1 MPPAA
6 SCSKKAL
13 TPLMRAR
20 CGFLSGHRVLFLDR
34 RYTGVVGNARA
45 LAHKA
50 SMAARGNSSRPM
62 LAATLASTADA
73 AAPSALAGVSPL
85 RRRPRYIAAS
95 RSPVPCGA
103 LARRRT

>member
-13 TPLMRAR
+13 TPLMRALI
-20 CGFLSGHRVLFLDR
+20 GFLLGHRVVFLDR
-34 RYTGVVGNARA
+34 RYTGVVGRARA

-50 SMAARGNSSRPM
+50 PVAARGNSSRPM

-73 AAPSALAGVSPL
+73 AAASALAGVSPL
-85 RRRPRYIAAS
+85 RRLPRYMAAS

-103 LARRRT
+103 VARRRT